1 MMKPTHNLLKEA
13 RTMARS
19 ITVRK
24 SSAAPMMALALFFG
38 TACAANVVTIT
49 PVEAGKVKI
58 VKKGSK
64 MVLKGIGKLGRK
76 MSKSKV
82 KVSRKAG
89 KSIERVGKKG
99 SKGIDKASRG
109 IKRAVRKTKV
119 GRKLDNAR
127 RNAGRWKTKQLNK
140 AFRNNRGK
148 AGRFAKNVVDLATP
162 F

>member
-1 MMKPTHNLLKEA
+1 MPS
-13 RTMARS
+13 S

-24 SSAAPMMALALFFG
+24 SFAASMMALALVFG
-38 TACAANVVTIT
+38 AAGAANVVTIT
-49 PVEAGKVKI
+49 PAEAGKVKI
-58 VKKGSK
+58 VKNGSK

-82 KVSRKAG
+82 KAFRNAG
-89 KSIERVGKKG
+89 KGIEKVGKKG
-99 SKGIDKASRG
+99 GKGIDKVSRG
-109 IKRAVRKTKV
+109 INRAVRKTKV